1 MSVLKYKDASGK
13 WVEATSFNQVV
24 GVANVQEWKEI
35 EVYADTYGEFDC
47 SAAGIDLLESEN
59 WILCA
64 SGVGVNDSNN
74 SSFHAV
80 AANNPQALFI
90 SPIIAK
96 LKGED
101 MSDSFK
107 RIGVYTLAVDGY
119 GYKGFGYSYY
129 LLFDSNKIFAVAFA
143 VCSFL
148 WFKNMNIQYSKIINA
163 FGAGTFGVLL
173 IHANSTAMRTW
184 LWKDTV
190 DSVGHYNM
198 PLYSLFLYSI
208 GVVLVIF
215 VTCNLIDQLRIATL
229 EKWFFKWYD
238 KKYATKI
245 DSFVNG
251 FIVGN

>member
-35 EVYADTYGEFDC
+35 EVYADARGEFDC

-74 SSFHAV
+74 NSFHAV

-101 MSDSFK
+101 MSDSFR

-119 GYKGFGYSYY
+119 GYKGFGSD
-129 LLFDSNKIFAVAFA
+129 LFVHKNYAVAMRNG
-143 VCSFL
+143 VSTNQDY
-148 WFKNMNIQYSKIINA
+148 KVYSNSITTN
-163 FGAGTFGVLL
+163 GSLV
-173 IHANSTAMRTW
+173 STA
-184 LWKDTV
+184 K
-190 DSVGHYNM
+190 
-198 PLYSLFLYSI
+198 
-208 GVVLVIF
+208 
-215 VTCNLIDQLRIATL
+215 LIYLA
-229 EKWFFKWYD
+229 
-238 KKYATKI
+238 
-245 DSFVNG
+245 
-251 FIVGN
+251 

>member
-1 MSVLKYKDASGK
+1 MSILKYKDASGK

-35 EVYADTYGEFDC
+35 EVTATNGEFDC

-119 GYKGFGYSYY
+119 GYKGFGSD
-129 LLFDSNKIFAVAFA
+129 LFVHKNYAVAMRNG
-143 VCSFL
+143 VSTNQDY
-148 WFKNMNIQYSKIINA
+148 KVYSNSITTNRSL
-163 FGAGTFGVLL
+163 V
-173 IHANSTAMRTW
+173 STA
-184 LWKDTV
+184 K
-190 DSVGHYNM
+190 
-198 PLYSLFLYSI
+198 
-208 GVVLVIF
+208 
-215 VTCNLIDQLRIATL
+215 LIYLA
-229 EKWFFKWYD
+229 
-238 KKYATKI
+238 
-245 DSFVNG
+245 
-251 FIVGN
+251 

>member
-119 GYKGFGYSYY
+119 GYKGFGSD
-129 LLFDSNKIFAVAFA
+129 LFVHKNYAVAMRNG
-143 VCSFL
+143 VSTN
-148 WFKNMNIQYSKIINA
+148 KDYKVYSNSITTN
-163 FGAGTFGVLL
+163 GSLV
-173 IHANSTAMRTW
+173 STA
-184 LWKDTV
+184 K
-190 DSVGHYNM
+190 
-198 PLYSLFLYSI
+198 
-208 GVVLVIF
+208 
-215 VTCNLIDQLRIATL
+215 LIYLA
-229 EKWFFKWYD
+229 
-238 KKYATKI
+238 
-245 DSFVNG
+245 
-251 FIVGN
+251 

>member
-35 EVYADTYGEFDC
+35 EVTATNGEFDC

-74 SSFHAV
+74 NSFHAV

-119 GYKGFGYSYY
+119 GYKGFGSD
-129 LLFDSNKIFAVAFA
+129 LFVHKNYAVAMRNG
-143 VCSFL
+143 VSTN
-148 WFKNMNIQYSKIINA
+148 KDYKVYSNSITTN
-163 FGAGTFGVLL
+163 GSLV
-173 IHANSTAMRTW
+173 STA
-184 LWKDTV
+184 K
-190 DSVGHYNM
+190 
-198 PLYSLFLYSI
+198 
-208 GVVLVIF
+208 
-215 VTCNLIDQLRIATL
+215 LIYLA
-229 EKWFFKWYD
+229 
-238 KKYATKI
+238 
-245 DSFVNG
+245 
-251 FIVGN
+251 